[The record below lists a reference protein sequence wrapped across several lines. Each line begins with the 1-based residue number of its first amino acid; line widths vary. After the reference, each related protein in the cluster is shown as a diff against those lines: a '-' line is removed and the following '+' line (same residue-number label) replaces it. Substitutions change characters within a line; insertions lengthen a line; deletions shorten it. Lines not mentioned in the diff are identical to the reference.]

1 MEKETYVFHITLC
14 FSYVRLMSFGQ
25 GGECWNWSWM
35 SNICYCYLFLLRLS
49 FTIWGTFKV
58 LWGCLNSKEIIF
70 SALYYFQIWFS
81 CRLKKSNKHSSLN
94 LSFDALSKWHE
105 PNIRR
110 IIFQNLYHVWKSMSF
125 CKECHPFDQQ
135 SVNLKLFLLSRVELC
150 LLRNFKCITALHTLP
165 ISFIYHNKFHCN

>member
-1 MEKETYVFHITLC
+1 
-14 FSYVRLMSFGQ
+14 MSFGQ
-25 GGECWNWSWM
+25 SVKLVLNVKYVFV
-35 SNICYCYLFLLRLS
+35 IVILFNCSQGLQ
-49 FTIWGTFKV
+49 FEA
-58 LWGCLNSKEIIF
+58 NSRYYKGALTQEIIF
-70 SALYYFQIWFS
+70 SDLYYFQIWFS

-165 ISFIYHNKFHCN
+165 ISFVLSQ